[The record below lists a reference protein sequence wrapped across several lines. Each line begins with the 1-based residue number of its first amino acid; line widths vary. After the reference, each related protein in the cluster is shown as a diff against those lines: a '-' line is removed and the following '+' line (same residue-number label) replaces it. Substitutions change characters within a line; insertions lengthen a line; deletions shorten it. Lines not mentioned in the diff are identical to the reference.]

1 MFGAEDDDTIYG
13 GNGVDV
19 LNGGTGSDILYGGSG
34 KDTLIGGSGAD
45 YFAFD
50 KVPTRK
56 EVDLISDFNRRQG
69 DEIALSLKGFK
80 GLGLRLSE
88 PAWEIPSRNTAPFD
102 RQYVLKETSFVLG
115 KAAIDADD
123 RIVYDRSTGHLWFD
137 KDGSGPAAAMEIAR
151 LKAGAALSYKDF
163 LIY

>member
-1 MFGAEDDDTIYG
+1 
-13 GNGVDV
+13 
-19 LNGGTGSDILYGGSG
+19 
-34 KDTLIGGSGAD
+34 
-45 YFAFD
+45 
-50 KVPTRK
+50 
-56 EVDLISDFNRRQG
+56 VDLISDFNRRQG

-80 GLGLRLSE
+80 GLGLALE
-88 PAWEIPSRNTAPFD
+88 RNQLGNPLEEYGSSFD
-102 RQYVLKETSFVLG
+102 RHYILKETSFVLG